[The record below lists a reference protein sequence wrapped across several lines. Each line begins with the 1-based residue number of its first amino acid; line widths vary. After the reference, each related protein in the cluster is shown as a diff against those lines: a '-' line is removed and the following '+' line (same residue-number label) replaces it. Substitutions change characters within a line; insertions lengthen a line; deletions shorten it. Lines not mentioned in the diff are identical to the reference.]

1 MLANDQLHALEDR
14 PPTAPGGLRLSPR
27 LGSAAV
33 RRRPIALLVVAVI
46 LVVCFSHPLY
56 TLVRSSLRSELF
68 SYILLIPFIS
78 LYLAWPKRRVLS
90 LPSRPAWRLALVLVL
105 AGFVL
110 LTGYWLAVRSGWKPK
125 TDDYLAC
132 MMLALLSFLWAAGCV
147 FLGRTGLRQVAF
159 PLAFLIFMVPF
170 PALVVGWIESF
181 LQHRSAEAA
190 YVLLTWSGM
199 PVLRHGTGFQ
209 LPGFSLQVGPECS
222 GIHSTLVLF
231 ITSLLA
237 GHLLLRRNWTRAV
250 LAAAVIPL
258 AILRNG
264 LRVFTLAQ
272 LCVRVNP
279 AWIDSDLHH
288 RGGPLWFVLS
298 LAPFFLL
305 LLFLRKWES
314 RTNKSIPPQMDTDQH
329 G

>member
-1 MLANDQLHALEDR
+1 
-14 PPTAPGGLRLSPR
+14 
-27 LGSAAV
+27 
-33 RRRPIALLVVAVI
+33 LLVIAVI
-46 LVVCFSHPLY
+46 VVACFSRPLY
-56 TLVRSSLRSELF
+56 TLVRSSLHSELY

-78 LYLAWPKRRVLS
+78 LYLVWRERQILT
-90 LPSRPAWRLALVLVL
+90 LPSKPPWRLALFLFL
-105 AGFVL
+105 AGLVM

-125 TDDYLAC
+125 TGDYLAC
-132 MMLALLSFLWAAGCV
+132 MTLAFLSFLWAAGCV

-170 PALVVGWIESF
+170 PAAVHGWIESF

-199 PVLRHGTGFQ
+199 PVLRHGTAFQ

-237 GHLLLRRNWTRAV
+237 GYLLLRRNRTRAV

-279 AWIDSDLHH
+279 AWIDSDFHH

-298 LAPFFLL
+298 LVPFFLL
-305 LLFLRKWES
+305 LLFLRKWEA
-314 RTNKSIPPQMDTDQH
+314 RTNKSIPPQMDTDQL